1 MDNPA
6 VVLNPRAGHGS
17 AGKTWKRLA
26 CRMTVCFGDLPVH
39 VSQGPGD
46 ACRAAG
52 QALRNGARSLICIGG
67 DGTLNEVINAVCSL
81 SSSPADIPI
90 GFIPNG
96 TGCDL
101 VKTVPIPRDVDAAVE
116 VLNRGR
122 EQQLDIGRISYSP

>member
-1 MDNPA
+1 
-6 VVLNPRAGHGS
+6 
-17 AGKTWKRLA
+17 
-26 CRMTVCFGDLPVH
+26 MTVCFGDLPVH